1 MLDEETL
8 APAWRREFRGPLFSD
23 SADQVA
29 REEPLEIRIAG
40 VPVAVTMRTPG
51 HDEELV
57 RGFLATERVM
67 AAGDVASVRPCPDD
81 DSENVVL
88 VVPRAGVELDLARL
102 RRNFYASSSC
112 GVWGKATL
120 EGAMSCAPPLPDGPV
135 IPSSLLYELPAR
147 LRAEQATFS
156 ATGGLHAAGLFSAA
170 GELLCVREDV
180 GRHNAVDKVIGW
192 SIMNGAN
199 PAVLLV
205 SGRVAFE
212 IVQKTL
218 AARIP
223 ILAAVSAPT
232 SLAVDLA
239 ERANVT
245 LCGFLRGE
253 RVCIYSAAARIAG

>member
-1 MLDEETL
+1 MLDEDTL
-8 APAWRREFRGPLFSD
+8 APAWRREFRGPLYSD

-57 RGFLATERVM
+57 RGFLASERVM
-67 AAGDVASVRPCPDD
+67 AAADIASVRPCTDA
-81 DSENVVL
+81 DSENVIF

-112 GVWGKATL
+112 GVCGKATL
-120 EGAMSCAPPLPDGPV
+120 DGALACAPPLPDGPV
-135 IPSSLLYELPAR
+135 VAASLLYQLPAR
-147 LRAEQATFS
+147 LRAEQATFA
-156 ATGGLHAAGLFSAA
+156 ATGGLHAAGLFSEA

-192 SIMNGAN
+192 ASLHGVT
-199 PAVLLV
+199 PALLLV

-212 IVQKTL
+212 IVQKSL

-253 RVCIYSAAARIAG
+253 RVCIYSAPARIA